1 MAVVE
6 LKGPVKHDLID
17 ICFAFLKPTLNE
29 GRINMN
35 IIHGVY
41 NIKMI

>member
-1 MAVVE
+1 ME
-6 LKGPVKHDLID
+6 LKGTIKHGLVD
-17 ICFAFLKPTLNE
+17 IYFAFIKRTLNE
-29 GRINMN
+29 GKINVN

>member
-1 MAVVE
+1 MALVE

-17 ICFAFLKPTLNE
+17 IYFAYIKPTLNK
-29 GRINMN
+29 GKINVN